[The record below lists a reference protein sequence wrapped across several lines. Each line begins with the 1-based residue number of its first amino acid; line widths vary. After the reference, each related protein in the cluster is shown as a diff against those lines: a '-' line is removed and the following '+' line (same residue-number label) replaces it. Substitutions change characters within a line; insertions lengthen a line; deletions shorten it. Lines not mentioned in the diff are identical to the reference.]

1 MTFLV
6 LPKKG
11 WKNMISLRKSST
23 AERGNPFPVKNHL
36 FFFFFHSFLCDPFAF
51 SSYLLR
57 RASTAAGVKILVSNH
72 RHI

>member
-11 WKNMISLRKSST
+11 WKNTISLRKSST

-36 FFFFFHSFLCDPFAF
+36 FFFFFIPFF
-51 SSYLLR
+51 VTPLLSLLIYYGEL
-57 RASTAAGVKILVSNH
+57 ALQLG
-72 RHI
+72 

>member
-11 WKNMISLRKSST
+11 WKNTISLRKSST

-36 FFFFFHSFLCDPFAF
+36 FFFFIPFF
-51 SSYLLR
+51 VTPLLSLLIYYGEL
-57 RASTAAGVKILVSNH
+57 ALQLG
-72 RHI
+72 